1 MKAKTY
7 NTIFFIHGLLTL
19 LYMVYKIGLQVIW
32 NNIVQ
37 TGIWFVPVI
46 GIWLIIYI
54 LNALAFKEIIFER
67 KLPESNLPFL
77 SILKLTIS
85 GYAINYIT
93 PFIALGGEPYRVMTL
108 QKKLNTNKA
117 TSSVL
122 LYNIIHIFSHI
133 IFWMVSII
141 CIIIVLKPGLMALLG
156 CILTFLIFFFLLYW
170 VFLKYKKGLLMI
182 TFTMLSKIPFLRKKI
197 GVFIEKRRENLL
209 EIDQHII
216 DLFSHRSG
224 TFYASMVFEFV
235 ARAIGCLEIYF
246 IALALQ
252 APIGLFDSFVISAGS
267 SLFANLIFFSPMQ
280 LGAREGGFILALRS
294 MGLNGGMGIFMS
306 LVTRIRELV
315 WIFIGL
321 ILMKTKSKHL

>member
-7 NTIFFIHGLLTL
+7 NTIFFILGLLTL

-108 QKKLNTNKA
+108 QKN
-117 TSSVL
+117 
-122 LYNIIHIFSHI
+122 
-133 IFWMVSII
+133 SIPI
-141 CIIIVLKPGLMALLG
+141 KQHHRYCCIISSIF
-156 CILTFLIFFFLLYW
+156 FLILFFGWFLL
-170 VFLKYKKGLLMI
+170 
-182 TFTMLSKIPFLRKKI
+182 
-197 GVFIEKRRENLL
+197 
-209 EIDQHII
+209 
-216 DLFSHRSG
+216 
-224 TFYASMVFEFV
+224 FV
-235 ARAIGCLEIYF
+235 
-246 IALALQ
+246 
-252 APIGLFDSFVISAGS
+252 S
-267 SLFANLIFFSPMQ
+267 SLF
-280 LGAREGGFILALRS
+280 
-294 MGLNGGMGIFMS
+294 
-306 LVTRIRELV
+306 
-315 WIFIGL
+315 
-321 ILMKTKSKHL
+321 